1 MLYLVIKDSK
11 SSIDYKKIK
20 YSLLE
25 AEINTFK
32 LLKMLK
38 SNSELEEKEMFQVF
52 KYTKS
57 HLIKKISSL

>member
-1 MLYLVIKDSK
+1 MLYLVIENSK

-32 LLKMLK
+32 LLEI
-38 SNSELEEKEMFQVF
+38 SNLNSKLLF
-52 KYTKS
+52 
-57 HLIKKISSL
+57 